1 MGLKAAHSPEAPAAW
16 PRLLMALALPSGSP
30 GCVGSSRGYPF
41 CQTTGLNCSFC
52 GLPDGHVASGAS
64 FSATPATTP
73 EPLIRLAQPLLP
85 PSVGSALMTPFC
97 HRNGTQV
104 VPEDERPSATTPD
117 PNGEDFC
124 GFKALGRAGRR
135 KTKCLETAEVLAIR
149 VRSGGLGLTHSLAK
163 AVHAKGLAV
172 RTLESVLAEI
182 YDLISWRL
190 GHGNRGEQAAPHNA
204 FQNCL
209 FVCHVCS
216 LHQAIRKTPAR
227 GYTLS
232 RA

>member
-104 VPEDERPSATTPD
+104 VPEDERPSALKPQKAWLFGPWSPCLPRSIILPLYQSTACNVLPFCTAPATR
-117 PNGEDFC
+117 PSLVMTNGCPF
-124 GFKALGRAGRR
+124 GP
-135 KTKCLETAEVLAIR
+135 TVP
-149 VRSGGLGLTHSLAK
+149 RSM
-163 AVHAKGLAV
+163 
-172 RTLESVLAEI
+172 TL
-182 YDLISWRL
+182 
-190 GHGNRGEQAAPHNA
+190 
-204 FQNCL
+204 
-209 FVCHVCS
+209 
-216 LHQAIRKTPAR
+216 
-227 GYTLS
+227 
-232 RA
+232 

>member
-52 GLPDGHVASGAS
+52 GLPDGHFASGAS

-85 PSVGSALMTPFC
+85 RSVGSALMTPFC

-104 VPEDERPSATTPD
+104 VPEDERPSALKPQKSS
-117 PNGEDFC
+117 PFGS
-124 GFKALGRAGRR
+124 GL
-135 KTKCLETAEVLAIR
+135 
-149 VRSGGLGLTHSLAK
+149 RSEEHTSELK
-163 AVHAKGLAV
+163 
-172 RTLESVLAEI
+172 
-182 YDLISWRL
+182 
-190 GHGNRGEQAAPHNA
+190 
-204 FQNCL
+204 
-209 FVCHVCS
+209 
-216 LHQAIRKTPAR
+216 
-227 GYTLS
+227 
-232 RA
+232 

>member
-16 PRLLMALALPSGSP
+16 PRSLMALALPSGSP

-104 VPEDERPSATTPD
+104 VPEDERPSALKPQKSSPSGTQVVPEDERPSALKPQKSSPFGFGVVVWASPTASPKPFTPKAWLFG
-117 PNGEDFC
+117 PWSPCLPRSIILPLYQSTACNVLPFCTAPATRPSLVMTNGCPF
-124 GFKALGRAGRR
+124 GP
-135 KTKCLETAEVLAIR
+135 TVP
-149 VRSGGLGLTHSLAK
+149 RSM
-163 AVHAKGLAV
+163 
-172 RTLESVLAEI
+172 TL
-182 YDLISWRL
+182 
-190 GHGNRGEQAAPHNA
+190 
-204 FQNCL
+204 
-209 FVCHVCS
+209 
-216 LHQAIRKTPAR
+216 
-227 GYTLS
+227 
-232 RA
+232 